1 MTFLCAEH
9 AQNGIALMHSWAV
22 GIGIK
27 ADGPGI
33 GNPASH
39 ISARYRSI
47 LAPDQAPYFETGLAP
62 ASAFFFIPVP
72 D

>member
-1 MTFLCAEH
+1 MG
-9 AQNGIALMHSWAV
+9 N
-22 GIGIK
+22 GIK

-33 GNPASH
+33 GIPASH
-39 ISARYRSI
+39 ISVRYRSI
-47 LAPDQAPYFETGLAP
+47 LAPDQAPYFETGLAL